1 MPSARSILNQ
11 SFVISKKKDSN
22 VKCSSDIVPMF
33 EYLEQESL
41 FMIQHVNSTKTE
53 HETNAYY
60 LPQNLTE

>member
-1 MPSARSILNQ
+1 
-11 SFVISKKKDSN
+11 
-22 VKCSSDIVPMF
+22 MF